1 MQTQLNTVELTS
13 YQQERWTHH
22 LDMCESPIERT
33 FLASYLSLL
42 DRDAQ
47 RNQVRDEPSET
58 VVSCTELGAGVTV
71 DGLFDFDSTLD
82 RVDAIVIQ
90 PEMPPFRPD
99 FLIWRVYADPTGGDP
114 MTSPK
119 AIVECDGHEFHE
131 RTKEQAKNDKSRDRH
146 LQSLGY
152 YVLRFTGSELW
163 KDPKRCARE
172 ADEFLKDGA
181 YRAAGERLKFPV

>member
-1 MQTQLNTVELTS
+1 MQTQLSSVEMTAH
-13 YQQERWTHH
+13 QQECWTHH

-33 FLASYLSLL
+33 FLVSYLCLL
-42 DRDAQ
+42 ERDAL

-58 VVSCTELGAGVTV
+58 VVSCTEFGAEMGAA
-71 DGLFDFDSTLD
+71 GLFDSDNTLD
-82 RVDAIVIQ
+82 RVDVIVIQ
-90 PEMPPFRPD
+90 PEMAPFRPD
-99 FLIWRVYADPTGGDP
+99 FLIWRIYADPTGGEP

-131 RTKEQAKNDKSRDRH
+131 RTKEQAARDKGRDRH

>member
-1 MQTQLNTVELTS
+1 MQTQLRTIELTA
-13 YQQERWTHH
+13 YQQECWSHH

-33 FLASYLSLL
+33 LL

-71 DGLFDFDSTLD
+71 AGLFDNDNTLD

-90 PEMPPFRPD
+90 PEIPPFRPD
-99 FLIWRVYADPTGGDP
+99 FVLWRVYADPTGGEP
-114 MTSPK
+114 FASPK
-119 AIVECDGHEFHE
+119 AIVECDGHDFHE
-131 RTKEQAKNDKSRDRH
+131 RTKEQAAHDKGRDRH

-163 KDPKRCARE
+163 NNHRQCARE

-181 YRAAGERLKFPV
+181 YRVAGERLKFPV